1 MMTHLTE
8 FQREIVLNEED
19 KLNYFWV
26 QDDVHLAHA
35 VSPLFA
41 SFQIP
46 AMTKGTKT
54 AFENLKMPLRQFM
67 MKLADGRLYQAT
79 LPYEGDMTSRI
90 REHQELVG
98 PLLPIQK
105 QSLMDSVEHIF
116 SPFYRQ
122 LDAYRSQT
130 ATLDEAKQRVEELFA
145 FYEKAWQL
153 HFEIMMPRSG
163 HSMALEELY
172 ARLTNE
178 SDATA
183 VYECLSGVMN
193 KTLETD
199 RELWKLAVQV
209 KRSTVLEGIFTGF
222 PTEEIVAQ
230 LDQQDEGRAFL
241 TGLRAFLE
249 MYGYRS
255 PNSHEFLDE
264 TWIENPNQVLYMI
277 SAYLQ
282 KEYDFEKEY
291 EQIVQKREEKVRE
304 TLAKMPEGE
313 GKQAFI
319 QLHQWA
325 LEAWGLD
332 EDHHFYIDAMLPAK
346 SRLFLLRVGE
356 MLVEASVVEAPN
368 DIFFLYYDELLDVL
382 SEPTLVSQTIERRK
396 QEHEQNKQKNVP
408 PVYGTPPEEVPDDPI
423 MERVFGIKAP
433 DVNEQEKHFSGYAAS
448 QGQYTGVVKVVRGPE
463 DFSKVQTG
471 DVLVCKTTTPPW
483 TVLFSVVGAV
493 VTDAG
498 GILSHAGTVAREY
511 RVPSVVGTKVATSV
525 LRDGD
530 IVTVDGTNGVVH
542 FGK

>member
-1 MMTHLTE
+1 MTQLTE
-8 FQREIVLNEED
+8 FQREIILNEED
-19 KLNYFWV
+19 KQNYFWV

-79 LPYEGDMTSRI
+79 LPHEGDMPSRI

-98 PLLPIQK
+98 PLFPIQK
-105 QSLMDSVEHIF
+105 QRLMDSVEHIF

-153 HFEIMMPRSG
+153 HFEIVMPRSG

-172 ARLTNE
+172 TRLTNE
-178 SDATA
+178 PDATA

-209 KRSTVLEGIFTGF
+209 KQSAVLEGIFTGF
-222 PTEEIVAQ
+222 PTEEIVSQ
-230 LDQQDEGRAFL
+230 LDQQEEGRAFL
-241 TGLRAFLE
+241 TGLRAFLDV
-249 MYGYRS
+249 YGYRS

-291 EQIVQKREEKVRE
+291 AQIVQKREEKLLE

-356 MLVEASVVEAPN
+356 MLVDANVVEAPN

-382 SEPTLVSQTIERRK
+382 SEPALVSQTIERRK

-423 MERVFGIKAP
+423 LERVFGIKTP

-463 DFSKVQTG
+463 DFSKIQAG

-542 FGK
+542 FGKQ